1 MLKLTELKRSWLS
14 FCGSL
19 VFGQFFADFIVNG
32 AVLCVRLADI
42 FIPPCIIVKE
52 FPISVWKVFR
62 EIRISLI
69 FKCKIYK

>member
-14 FCGSL
+14 FCGFL

-32 AVLCVRLADI
+32 AVLCVKLADI

-52 FPISVWKVFR
+52 FPKSVWKVSR
-62 EIRISLI
+62 KIQINLI
-69 FKCKIYK
+69 FECKIYK